1 MSLLELNSKTVLQ
14 RDLAKLDRYLKQAE
28 DELVTLEFDLKQKT
42 ELIDSFKGKRESV
55 VLKMKKLGYL

>member
-1 MSLLELNSKTVLQ
+1 MSLLELNSKTVFQ